1 MALKSSAKKK
11 KSTEKRRDSLI
22 SRIMQGRW
30 LSTDF
35 FARNSI
41 IILFVIFFLMIYIS
55 NKYEC
60 LTKMERIQALER
72 DLEVIK
78 TESVR
83 ERSEYMSRTR
93 ESAMQQLV
101 DTLHLDL
108 RVQERPPFSI
118 TYSR

>member
-1 MALKSSAKKK
+1 M
-11 KSTEKRRDSLI
+11 
-22 SRIMQGRW
+22 SRILQGRW

-41 IILFVIFFLMIYIS
+41 IILFIIFFLMIYIS

-60 LTKMERIQALER
+60 LTKMEHIQSLQR

-93 ESAMQQLV
+93 ESAMQELV

-108 RVQERPPFSI
+108 RVRERPPFSI